1 MPTFTLHGNLVH
13 FAAFARH
20 IGFYPAPRGIEAFQL
35 IRAMWA
41 DAPANFQGDY
51 YRVTNAYCEPRPN
64 PAPPIMVGGAGE
76 QYLLRVVAEHADWWN
91 YMFTSP
97 EEYAQKQEALKR
109 HCQAVGRDY
118 DSIVQ
123 VVHTG
128 VLVAENEHEVQRMR
142 ESPEVRPLDNC
153 VIGTP
158 DQVAERLRA
167 IVAQG
172 ASRLTVH
179 IADAPRPDGTLLFG
193 VEVIPQLV

>member
-1 MPTFTLHGNLVH
+1 
-13 FAAFARH
+13 
-20 IGFYPAPRGIEAFQL
+20 
-35 IRAMWA
+35 
-41 DAPANFQGDY
+41 
-51 YRVTNAYCEPRPN
+51 
-64 PAPPIMVGGAGE
+64 
-76 QYLLRVVAEHADWWN
+76 
-91 YMFTSP
+91 MFTSP